1 MVRDVP
7 TILELLQN
15 RSVNSVN
22 SPEVTEVFV
31 TNQILSPY
39 ITQTTIYVTVNN
51 SLTIFTAPGI
61 YTGKIRVKLPI
72 NLVILFFKTV
82 IIILLFYKV

>member
-15 RSVNSVN
+15 RSANSVN
-22 SPEVTEVFV
+22 SSDVMEQCLSQIKFSHSILCGSQFMLHMGVT
-31 TNQILSPY
+31 
-39 ITQTTIYVTVNN
+39 N

-61 YTGKIRVKLPI
+61 YTRKNPESNFLSPQLSYSLKL
-72 NLVILFFKTV
+72 KS
-82 IIILLFYKV
+82 